1 MVVGSRIKADRLPDA
16 LLAEGV
22 SSFDAAEAARR
33 TGLARDRVHGALKRL
48 ADAGEI
54 FSPARGFY
62 VIIPAQYRSW
72 GAVPASWFVD
82 AMTAHLGRAYYVGL
96 LSAAELL
103 GAAHQRPQVFQVVV
117 DKYLPDRAFGRVRM
131 QFVVNHHVQSLA
143 TTSVNT
149 PTGTMRVSTPEV
161 TALDLVSRPLD
172 SGGLDNVVTVLIE
185 LHEEHPWPSP
195 GCSTRSRSIR
205 VRRREG
211 WVISSSAIA
220 RFVSMGFMRAP
231 GKLVASRHRSIRVDL
246 AAVTST
252 HGGTCGSTR
261 RSNRTCDPR
270 RLHHRVES
278 CRALAQRRP
287 GRARPRAREAHRRD
301 REPPAAG

>member
-1 MVVGSRIKADRLPDA
+1 MVVGSGIKPDRLPDA

-72 GAVPASWFVD
+72 GAVPAAWFVD
-82 AMTAHLGRAYYVGL
+82 SMMAHLDRGYYVGL

-117 DKYLPDRAFGRVRM
+117 DKYLPDRSFGRVRM
-131 QFVVNHHVQSLA
+131 QFVVNKRVSSLA
-143 TTSVNT
+143 TTSVNA

-172 SGGLDNVVTVLIE
+172 SGGLDNVATVLFE
-185 LHEEHPWPSP
+185 LHEDHPFGEAALLDAADLYPSA
-195 GCSTRSRSIR
+195 SA
-205 VRRREG
+205 RRLGYLLERYCGLRLDELN
-211 WVISSSAIA
+211 A
-220 RFVSMGFMRAP
+220 RAARA
-231 GKLVASRHRSIRVDL
+231 
-246 AAVTST
+246 
-252 HGGTCGSTR
+252 GGEPAPLDPSGPR
-261 RSNRTCDPR
+261 RGHVDPR
-270 RLHHRVES
+270 WNLRLNAEI
-278 CRALAQRRP
+278 APDL
-287 GRARPRAREAHRRD
+287 
-301 REPPAAG
+301 

>member
-1 MVVGSRIKADRLPDA
+1 MAVGSGIKPDRLPDA

-22 SSFDAAEAARR
+22 STFDAAEAARR

-131 QFVVNHHVQSLA
+131 QFVVNQHVRSLS

-185 LHEEHPWPSP
+185 LHEEHPLSEPELLDAVAFYPSA
-195 GCSTRSRSIR
+195 SA
-205 VRRREG
+205 RRLGYVLERYCALHLDGFQARARQVGREP
-211 WVISSSAIA
+211 
-220 RFVSMGFMRAP
+220 AP
-231 GKLVASRHRSIRVDL
+231 LDPSGP
-246 AAVTST
+246 
-252 HGGTCGSTR
+252 R
-261 RSNRTCDPR
+261 RGHVDPR
-270 RLHHRVES
+270 WNLRLNAEI
-278 CRALAQRRP
+278 
-287 GRARPRAREAHRRD
+287 
-301 REPPAAG
+301 EPDL

>member
-1 MVVGSRIKADRLPDA
+1 MVAGSRIKADRLPDA

-33 TGLARDRVHGALKRL
+33 TGLARGRVHDALKRL

-72 GAVPASWFVD
+72 GAVPATWFVD
-82 AMTAHLGRAYYVGL
+82 AMMSHLDRGYYVGL

-131 QFVVNHHVQSLA
+131 QFVINRHARSLA
-143 TTSVNT
+143 TTLVNT

-172 SGGLDNVVTVLIE
+172 SGGLDNVATVLIE
-185 LHEEHPWPSP
+185 LHEEHPLAEP
-195 GCSTRSRSIR
+195 
-205 VRRREG
+205 ELLD
-211 WVISSSAIA
+211 A
-220 RFVSMGFMRAP
+220 
-231 GKLVASRHRSIRVDL
+231 VDL
-246 AAVTST
+246 YPSASSRRLGYLLERYCALRLDELNALAVK
-252 HGGTCGSTR
+252 GGREPARLDPSGPR
-261 RSNRTCDPR
+261 RGHVDPR
-270 RLHHRVES
+270 WNLRLNAEI
-278 CRALAQRRP
+278 
-287 GRARPRAREAHRRD
+287 
-301 REPPAAG
+301 EPDL